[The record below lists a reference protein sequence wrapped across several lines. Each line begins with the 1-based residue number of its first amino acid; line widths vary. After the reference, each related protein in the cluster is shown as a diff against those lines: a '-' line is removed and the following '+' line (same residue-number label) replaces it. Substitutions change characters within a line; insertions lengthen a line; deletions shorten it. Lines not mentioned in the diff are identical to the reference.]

1 MDARGL
7 VPGALHVLDVAAG
20 IEVRLR
26 VGTALPAQLQHA
38 IAQLAQEVAVVELI
52 SKGLRNKEIAVA
64 LGIPEGT
71 VLVYAHRAAT
81 ELRRVLGDLG
91 PGRKRKK
98 L

>member
-1 MDARGL
+1 MSREMCYRCFWPEPLCWCRSITPMATRTRL
-7 VPGALHVLDVAAG
+7 VFLMHP
-20 IEVRLR
+20 
-26 VGTALPAQLQHA
+26 
-38 IAQLAQEVAVVELI
+38 
-52 SKGLRNKEIAVA
+52 KEIAVA